1 MLGGFAQVRAL
12 QSASAMSPLLI
23 GIIIAGVGVVLA
35 VGGFVIRSRAGRI
48 LAVPLGK
55 TADIPRAAGPFSAQG
70 AVRAQQPLAAPCS
83 STPCVL
89 FELVIEAKVKEK
101 RGGSTQT
108 SWKKVATHRQG
119 SVFTLDDGSGAGS
132 IRGTDEVEGDLEQTF
147 KGAPPGGGGLGS
159 LAGYVTQH
167 PSFGPGAEIQEY
179 RVTERVIR
187 ADGTLYT
194 LGTAANGQLGGGGGK
209 KLLVS
214 TRGRDA
220 TVGSARMRSL
230 VMFIVGGLAV
240 AGGATVAILR
250 PGEARACGALVDG
263 QKECKIT
270 SRDTIEVDDFD
281 GKTTKRRRA
290 EVAWE
295 VTKPGA
301 YELTARDPKKGKAL
315 PVIQVEDEIGF
326 PMNIDIGIG
335 IGAGAYSTKTK
346 TRKLEPGKYKIYVFS
361 EEAGPSSLVI
371 AIAPV
376 PAS

>member
-1 MLGGFAQVRAL
+1 
-12 QSASAMSPLLI
+12 MSPLLI
-23 GIIIAGVGVVLA
+23 GIIVAGVGALLA
-35 VGGFVIRSRAGRI
+35 VGGLVIRNRAGRI
-48 LAVPLGK
+48 LAVPLGR
-55 TADIPRAAGPFSAQG
+55 TADIPRASGPFSAQG

-83 STPCVL
+83 NTPCVL

-101 RGGSTQT
+101 RGGNTQT

-119 SVFTLDDGSGAGS
+119 SMFALDDGSGAGFV
-132 IRGTDEVEGDLEQTF
+132 RGTDDLEGDLEQTY

-159 LAGYVTQH
+159 LAGYVAQH

-187 ADGTLYT
+187 ADGKLYA
-194 LGTAANGQLGGGGGK
+194 LGFATNGQIGGGAK

-220 TVGSARMRSL
+220 MVGSAKTRSL
-230 VMFIVGGLAV
+230 VMFVFGGLAV
-240 AGGATVAILR
+240 AGGATVMILR

-263 QKECKIT
+263 QKECKIASGGT
-270 SRDTIEVDDFD
+270 VELDDHA
-281 GKTTKRRRA
+281 GKKIKRRRA

-326 PMNIDIGIG
+326 PMNIDLGLG
-335 IGAGAYSTKTK
+335 VGAGAYSTRTKTK
-346 TRKLEPGKYKIYVFS
+346 QLKPGKYKIYVFS
-361 EEAGPSSLVI
+361 EEDGPGSLVI
-371 AIAPV
+371 GISPL
-376 PAS
+376 PTT